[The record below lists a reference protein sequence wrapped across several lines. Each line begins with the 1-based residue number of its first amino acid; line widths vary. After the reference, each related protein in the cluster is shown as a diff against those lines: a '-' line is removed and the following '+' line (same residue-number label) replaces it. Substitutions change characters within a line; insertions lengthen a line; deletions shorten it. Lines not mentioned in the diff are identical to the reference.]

1 MRHNLKPSIER
12 GGTWRATLSGRQRVL
27 LHAQPILQM
36 RHHWSQRD
44 DIEAGYDPL
53 CLSMKLFDVV
63 IDQSGFGH
71 EVVRQTIA
79 DALFPL
85 LASLDAAAKV
95 AADRQRH
102 QRVIDRLL
110 NGLMNETNHG
120 QAFLLEYC
128 EFDDAGQPA
137 RKMCAFKLL
146 KEVHGYSGEI
156 VLQLSSEAINLF
168 LHALD
173 LDIESEQI
181 ANEAVVEYQLA
192 RGKYDKA
199 RASAENARGQ
209 SLRYEEKIQRLID
222 QTKRDIRQV
231 KWRAEVHGVLVDALD
246 HVRHRLRIEDGII
259 RSASDKLD
267 GMDDADDKRPVVG
280 SIVQLMKDCRYRHLN
295 LNKLLMT
302 ARGEFLEQQARQCF
316 VDSPDEVV
324 NLRDDV
330 LARLLGLGA
339 DQVLA
344 LGEASGHSLLGAA
357 APPLLSLSELVRWQ
371 LQPRRA
377 YTPGETTFDEP
388 DLADTGCDRQRFDQ
402 DVLADAAKVLANLDQ
417 PQKLSQLLASLEA
430 DGCPAAVQD
439 AVTLELLEYFDPEY
453 EAESLFVRVRHAP
466 GEAFTT
472 ARCEGT
478 DLWIEAG
485 EDDT

>member
-1 MRHNLKPSIER
+1 MR
-12 GGTWRATLSGRQRVL
+12 Q
-27 LHAQPILQM
+27 
-36 RHHWSQRD
+36 HWSQRD

-79 DALFPL
+79 DALTPL
-85 LASLDAAAKV
+85 LTSLDAAAKV
-95 AADRQRH
+95 VPDRQRH
-102 QRVIDRLL
+102 QRVLDRLL
-110 NGLMNETNHG
+110 NGLMNEANHG
-120 QAFLLEYC
+120 QAFQLEYC
-128 EFDDAGQPA
+128 EFGEDGQPR
-137 RKMCAFKLL
+137 RKMCVFKLL

-231 KWRAEVHGVLVDALD
+231 KWRDEVHGVLVDALE
-246 HVRHRLRIEDGII
+246 HVRQRLRIEDGII
-259 RSASDKLD
+259 RSATDKLD
-267 GMDDADDKRPVVG
+267 AMDDADDHRSVVS
-280 SIVQLMKDCRYRHLN
+280 SIAQLMKDCRYRHLN
-295 LNKLLMT
+295 LNKILMT

-316 VDSPDEVV
+316 VDTSAEEIV

-339 DQVLA
+339 DQLLA
-344 LGEASGHSLLGAA
+344 LGAAGSHTLLGPA
-357 APPLLSLSELVRWQ
+357 APPVLSLSELVRWQ

-377 YTPGETTFDEP
+377 YTPGETTLDE
-388 DLADTGCDRQRFDQ
+388 LELSDTGCDRQRFDQ
-402 DVLADAAKVLANLDQ
+402 DVMTDAAKVLAHFDQ
-417 PQKLSQLLASLEA
+417 PMKLSQLLASLEA

-439 AVTLELLEYFDPEY
+439 AVTLEVLEYFDPEE
-453 EAESLFVRVRHAP
+453 EAGSLPFQVRRAT
-466 GEAFTT
+466 GDTFAT

-478 DLWIEAG
+478 DLWIETA
-485 EDDT
+485 EDAT